1 MGLLRGWYGM
11 IFRPLFMLLLPALVT
26 AVAVPRVRWRGGA
39 WQGTL
44 PLRRAPLDIRR
55 ERFARGEIDKEEF
68 QERRR
73 MLGG

>member
-1 MGLLRGWYGM
+1 M
-11 IFRPLFMLLLPALVT
+11 FLLLALVI
-26 AVAVPRVRWRGGA
+26 AVAVLRVRWRGGA

-44 PLRRAPLDIRR
+44 PLRLAPLYIRR
-55 ERFARGEIDKEEF
+55 ERFARGETDEEES